1 MYSSFFGLNEDPFN
15 LTPDPKFL
23 YLSTQHREALNH
35 LIYGINERKGFIVI
49 SGGIGTG
56 KTTLCR
62 ALLANLDSKID
73 SALIFNSY
81 VTDIELLEAVN
92 QEFGIDMEGLDR
104 GKKNYIDALNRFLLE
119 NYASGRNA
127 IILIDEAQNLSNEVL
142 EQIRMLSNLETEK
155 EKLLQIILVGQ
166 PELQEKLKSPAL
178 RQLNERIT
186 VRYDLK
192 HLAEDDIKN
201 YIEHRLE
208 VAGNKG
214 NLHFSDAACRRI
226 FRHSSGNPRRINA
239 VSDRA
244 LLIAFTKYSNQA
256 FSIGRDEINSAI
268 CDLEDSGRA
277 PDKAA
282 SRLRQ
287 IWVGILVFAAALA
300 ITAALIGD
308 GLVNTLFGRF

>member
-62 ALLANLDSKID
+62 ALLASLDAKVD

-92 QEFGIDMEGLDR
+92 QEFGISMEGLER
-104 GKKNYIDALNRFLLE
+104 GKKNYIDALNRFLLD

-127 IILIDEAQNLSNEVL
+127 IILIDEAQNLSNQVL

-166 PELQEKLKSPAL
+166 PELQEKLTSPAL

-192 HLAEDDIKN
+192 HLAEDDIQN

-226 FRHSSGNPRRINA
+226 YKHSSGNPRRINA

-256 FSIGRDEINSAI
+256 FSIGRNEINCAI
-268 CDLEDSGRA
+268 CDLEGSGRDRKK
-277 PDKAA
+277 PGF
-282 SRLRQ
+282 RLGQ
-287 IWVGILVFAAALA
+287 AWLGVLIFAAALV
-300 ITAALIGD
+300 ITAALVWD
-308 GLVNTLFGRF
+308 GLLETLFGRF

>member
-1 MYSSFFGLNEDPFN
+1 MYSSFFGLNESPFN
-15 LTPDPKFL
+15 LTPDPKYL

-49 SGGIGTG
+49 TGGIGTG

-62 ALLANLDSKID
+62 TLLASLDPKVD

-92 QEFGIDMEGLDR
+92 QEFGINMEGLEK
-104 GKKNYIDALNRFLLE
+104 GKKNYIDALNRFLLA
-119 NYASGRNA
+119 NFASGRNA

-166 PELQEKLKSPAL
+166 PELQDKLKSTAL

-186 VRYDLK
+186 VRYNLK
-192 HLAEDDIKN
+192 HLAEEDIHN

-214 NLHFSDAACRRI
+214 SLRFSDAACRRI
-226 FRHSSGNPRRINA
+226 YRHSSGNPRRINA

-244 LLIAFTKYSNQA
+244 LLIAFTRYSNEA

-268 CDLEDSGRA
+268 CDLEGRSGKKPLTRFGQA
-277 PDKAA
+277 W
-282 SRLRQ
+282 LGVL
-287 IWVGILVFAAALA
+287 IFAAAFA
-300 ITAALIGD
+300 ITAALVWE
-308 GLVNTLFGRF
+308 GLLDKLFGKF

>member
-1 MYSSFFGLNEDPFN
+1 MYSSFFGLNENPFS
-15 LTPDPKFL
+15 LTPDPKYL
-23 YLSTQHREALNH
+23 YLSKQHREALNH

-62 ALLANLDSKID
+62 VILANLDPKID

-92 QEFGIDMEGLDR
+92 QEFGINMEGLER
-104 GKKNYIDALNRFLLE
+104 GKKNYIDALNRFLLD
-119 NYASGRNA
+119 NFASGRNA
-127 IILIDEAQNLSNEVL
+127 IILIDEAQNLSLEVL

-178 RQLNERIT
+178 KQLNERIT
-186 VRYDLK
+186 VRYELT
-192 HLAEDDIKN
+192 HLAEEDIHN
-201 YIEHRLE
+201 YIEHRLA

-214 NLHFSDAACRRI
+214 NLNFSDAACRRI
-226 FRHSSGNPRRINA
+226 YRHSSGNPRRINA

-256 FSIGRDEINSAI
+256 FSIDKDEINSAI
-268 CDLEDSGRA
+268 CDLEGLGRDREK
-277 PDKAA
+277 PL
-282 SRLRQ
+282 SRLGQ
-287 IWVGILVFAAALA
+287 SWIGLLIFAAALA
-300 ITAALIGD
+300 ITAALAWD
-308 GLVNTLFGRF
+308 SLENLFGRF